1 MVLLSGVFR
10 ETPIN
15 RQEINQ
21 NILDIEDKTRTNPLP
36 WKGQFSPQFIE
47 ALLDKYADKNSVVF
61 DPFLGSGTVLYEA
74 GRCGIEAYG
83 TDINP
88 AAFTLA
94 SIYRFINLFQK
105 ERERYTKSFLNRLK
119 IEMYDT
125 MPLFQ
130 KIPKAITPNDL
141 IDKVIALAL
150 NVNDEDIFINILNQ
164 ALVIMLDLSNKEVT
178 HRRIFHIAELIT
190 DFVQKLPYSE
200 KPINVYNVDARN
212 VPLQN
217 YSVNLVITSPPYINV
232 FNYHQQYRTST
243 EALNWNLLEVA
254 KSEFGSNRKHRSN
267 RFITVIQYCLDIAST
282 LQELLRICKAESR
295 MIFVVGRE
303 SNIRDTPFFNGELVA
318 EVAHRVLGI
327 NLDMRQERSFLN
339 RYGKIIKEDILHFV
353 SIDKMDNYFDLDR
366 AKTVAIEALET
377 AYLLAEDKVKDEIQ
391 DAIEKAGNVKPSP
404 YYNRDE
410 SRNQVDKLKS
420 HHNIFS
426 LNGSDEK
433 DVLSRGYF

>member
-1 MVLLSGVFR
+1 MVLLSGVFS

-21 NILDIEDKTRTNPLP
+21 KILDIEDKQRTNPLP

-47 ALLDKYADKNSVVF
+47 ALIDKYANKNSVIF

-94 SIYRFINLFQK
+94 SIYRFINISQK
-105 ERERYTKSFLNRLK
+105 ERERYTNNFLNRLK
-119 IEMYDT
+119 IEMYET

-130 KIPKAITPNDL
+130 KIPKEITPNDL
-141 IDKVIALAL
+141 TEKIVALAL
-150 NVNDEDIFINILNQ
+150 NDEKSFINILNQ
-164 ALVIMLDLSNKEVT
+164 ALVIMIDFSNKEVT
-178 HRRIFHIAELIT
+178 QTRIFKIAELLT

-200 KPINVYNVDARN
+200 KPINAYNADSRK

-243 EALNWNLLEVA
+243 EALNWKLLEVA

-282 LQELLRICKAESR
+282 LRDLLRISRAESR

-303 SNIRDTPFFNGELVA
+303 SNIRGTAFFNGELVA

-327 NLDMRQERSFLN
+327 NLDIRQERSFVN

-353 SIDKMDNYFDLDR
+353 KVEKIDKSFDLDKAR
-366 AKTVAIEALET
+366 NVATEALET
-377 AYLLAEDKVKDEIQ
+377 AYSFADAKVKDEIKE
-391 DAIEKAGNVKPSP
+391 AIEKAEKVEPSP
-404 YYNRDE
+404 YYNPERSRKQIDE
-410 SRNQVDKLKS
+410 LKTK
-420 HHNIFS
+420 
-426 LNGSDEK
+426 E
-433 DVLSRGYF
+433 

>member
-1 MVLLSGVFR
+1 MFLLSGVFS

-21 NILDIEDKTRTNPLP
+21 KILDIEDKQRTNPLP

-47 ALLDKYADKNSVVF
+47 ALIDKYANKNSVIF

-94 SIYRFINLFQK
+94 SIYRFINISQK
-105 ERERYTKSFLNRLK
+105 ERERYTNNFLNRLK
-119 IEMYDT
+119 IEMYET

-130 KIPKAITPNDL
+130 KIPKEITPNDL
-141 IDKVIALAL
+141 TEKIVALAL
-150 NVNDEDIFINILNQ
+150 NDEKSFINILNQ
-164 ALVIMLDLSNKEVT
+164 ALVIMIDFSNKEVT
-178 HRRIFHIAELIT
+178 QTRIFKIAELLT

-200 KPINVYNVDARN
+200 KPINAYNADSRK

-243 EALNWNLLEVA
+243 EALNWKLLEVA

-282 LQELLRICKAESR
+282 LRDLLRISRAESR

-303 SNIRDTPFFNGELVA
+303 SNIRGTAFFNGELVA

-327 NLDMRQERSFLN
+327 NLDIRQERSFVN

-353 SIDKMDNYFDLDR
+353 KVEKIDKSFDLDKAR
-366 AKTVAIEALET
+366 NVATEALET
-377 AYLLAEDKVKDEIQ
+377 AYSFADAKVKDEIKE
-391 DAIEKAGNVKPSP
+391 AIEKAEKVEPSP
-404 YYNRDE
+404 YYNPERSRKQIDE
-410 SRNQVDKLKS
+410 LKTK
-420 HHNIFS
+420 
-426 LNGSDEK
+426 E
-433 DVLSRGYF
+433 